1 MWLHKSNLHLL
12 AQPWV
17 LGFVTSNAVNLTT
30 LLWWKIGVKDRSKH

>member
-30 LLWWKIGVKDRSKH
+30 LPWWKIGVKDRSKH